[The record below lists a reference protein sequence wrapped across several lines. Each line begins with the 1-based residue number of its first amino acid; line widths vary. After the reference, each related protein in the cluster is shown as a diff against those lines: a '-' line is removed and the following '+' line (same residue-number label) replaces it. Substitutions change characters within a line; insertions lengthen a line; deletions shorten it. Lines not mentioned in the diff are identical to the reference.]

1 MARGSLPEQTPAVPP
16 ELFFAFNDLYLYI
29 KRMSSDLAVIEGTGG
44 PGGGVSGHAI
54 QDEGVA
60 LAQRNILNFTGT
72 GVQVVDTG
80 TKTAVVIDAANS
92 YFPAGW

>member
-1 MARGSLPEQTPAVPP
+1 MARGSLPEQTPAVPA

-29 KRMSSDLAVIEGTGG
+29 KRMSADLSVIEGTGG
-44 PGGGVSGHAI
+44 PGGGVSGHKI
-54 QDEGVA
+54 QDEGVD
-60 LAQRNILNFTGT
+60 LTQRSILNFTGS

-80 TKTAVVIDAANS
+80 SKTAVVINSANS